1 VFKEFLTKIFSSSAD
16 VDIVDDKNRFN
27 VIYQKMLNTR
37 WYITILTILTLMVIL
52 LGIALCVVFSAHI
65 AQEWKEILLLLLG
78 AFIGSYNRVID
89 YWFNNSQRDDKLI
102 EKIDQENDSN
112 DLVKAKLAMMSR
124 KGNGD
129 GDEVVNDPPLEMPS
143 LDKMGFGKK
152 PDAPAPAPAPSA
164 PPPPAPSA
172 PAAPEAA
179 VVAPEAAPQAAAE
192 ASAPAEPTVTEAE
205 APKGEGE
212 AAPQGEAPQ
221 G

>member
-1 VFKEFLTKIFSSSAD
+1 MFKEFVTKIFASSAD

-129 GDEVVNDPPLEMPS
+129 EVVNDPPLEMPS

-152 PDAPAPAPAPSA
+152 PEAAAPAPAPSA

-172 PAAPEAA
+172 PA
-179 VVAPEAAPQAAAE
+179 PEAAPQAAVE
-192 ASAPAEPTVTEAE
+192 AAAPAEPTVAEAE

>member
-1 VFKEFLTKIFSSSAD
+1 MFKEFITKIFSSSAD

-129 GDEVVNDPPLEMPS
+129 EVVNDPPLEMPS

-152 PDAPAPAPAPSA
+152 PEAAAPAPAPSA

-172 PAAPEAA
+172 PA
-179 VVAPEAAPQAAAE
+179 PEAAPQAAAE
-192 ASAPAEPTVTEAE
+192 AAAPAEPTVAEAE

-212 AAPQGEAPQ
+212 AASQGEAPQ

>member
-1 VFKEFLTKIFSSSAD
+1 MFKDFVTKIFSSSAE

-37 WYITILTILTLMVIL
+37 WYITILTIMTLMLIL
-52 LGIALCVVFSAHI
+52 FGIALCVAVGAHI

-102 EKIDQENDSN
+102 EKIDQENDTD
-112 DLVKAKLAMMSR
+112 DLVKAKLAMLSK
-124 KGNGD
+124 KGNGEP
-129 GDEVVNDPPLEMPS
+129 EVVNDPPLEMPN

-152 PDAPAPAPAPSA
+152 ADGPAEPTAPAPTPPAPAPAPAA
-164 PPPPAPSA
+164 VAEPAPVAAAADEAVAPAEA
-172 PAAPEAA
+172 PAAEQP
-179 VVAPEAAPQAAAE
+179 VA
-192 ASAPAEPTVTEAE
+192 EAE

-212 AAPQGEAPQ
+212 AAPQGEASQ

>member
-1 VFKEFLTKIFSSSAD
+1 MFKEFITKIFSSSAD

-102 EKIDQENDSN
+102 EKIDQENDTN
-112 DLVKAKLAMMSR
+112 DLVKAKLAMLSR

-129 GDEVVNDPPLEMPS
+129 EVTNDPPLEMPS

-152 PDAPAPAPAPSA
+152 PEAPAPAPSA

-172 PAAPEAA
+172 PA
-179 VVAPEAAPQAAAE
+179 PEAAPQAAE
-192 ASAPAEPTVTEAE
+192 VASPAEPTVAEAE

-212 AAPQGEAPQ
+212 AAPQGEVPQ

>member
-1 VFKEFLTKIFSSSAD
+1 MFKEFITKIFSSSAD

-112 DLVKAKLAMMSR
+112 DLVKAKLTMMSR
-124 KGNGD
+124 KGN

-143 LDKMGFGKK
+143 LDKMGFGKN
-152 PDAPAPAPAPSA
+152 PEAAAPAPAPSA

-172 PAAPEAA
+172 PA
-179 VVAPEAAPQAAAE
+179 PEAAPQAAAE
-192 ASAPAEPTVTEAE
+192 AAAPAEPTVAEAE

-212 AAPQGEAPQ
+212 AASQGEAPQ

>member
-1 VFKEFLTKIFSSSAD
+1 MFKEFITKIFSSSAD

-129 GDEVVNDPPLEMPS
+129 EVVNDPPLEMPS

-152 PDAPAPAPAPSA
+152 PDAPAPAPSA

-192 ASAPAEPTVTEAE
+192 ASAPAEPTVAEAE

-212 AAPQGEAPQ
+212 AAPQGEVPQ

>member
-1 VFKEFLTKIFSSSAD
+1 MFKEFITKIFSSSAD

-129 GDEVVNDPPLEMPS
+129 EVVNDPPLEMPS

-152 PDAPAPAPAPSA
+152 PEAAAPAPAPSA

-172 PAAPEAA
+172 PA
-179 VVAPEAAPQAAAE
+179 PEAAPQAAVE
-192 ASAPAEPTVTEAE
+192 AAAPAEPTVAEAE

-212 AAPQGEAPQ
+212 AASQGEAPQ